1 MSDKLLD
8 EVMRFFTSLCYVQ
21 NDNALAIEEGGLV
34 VAKPPPSHILL
45 SLMHCH
51 SERNIVK

>member
-21 NDNALAIEEGGLV
+21 NDNALAIEEWGLV
-34 VAKPPPSHILL
+34 VALPPPSPIPLKT
-45 SLMHCH
+45 M
-51 SERNIVK
+51 